1 MVCETLPHGSCV
13 YTDENNK
20 ISFDGLLLA
29 LFSKIKRFDRI
40 LDVGTGCGIIPLKL
54 YDEGLL
60 GECVALEIDPTA
72 SYLADSAAKKNMFA
86 RMSVINCDAR
96 EYASDKKFDAVFCN
110 PPYFNN
116 GTPSENEARSA
127 ARHEISLT
135 LRDAAVIARRSLKE
149 GGKLFICYRAERLD
163 NIFSCFEENELRI
176 KRLRFVRSSPD
187 ASPWLVLV
195 EARYR
200 SGPGVNVMPDLI
212 VKNEI
217 KE

>member
-1 MVCETLPHGSCV
+1 MTSEKLPHGACV

-29 LFSKIKRFDRI
+29 HFSKIKKFDRI
-40 LDVGTGCGIIPLKL
+40 LDIGTGCGIIPMKL

-72 SYLADSAAKKNMFA
+72 SGLAESAAKANCFL
-86 RMSVINCDAR
+86 RLSVINCDAR
-96 EYASDKKFDAVFCN
+96 EYSSDRKFDAVFCN
-110 PPYFNN
+110 PPYFNS
-116 GTPSENEARSA
+116 GTLSENGLRSN
-127 ARHEISLT
+127 ARHEVTLT

-149 GGKLFICYRAERLD
+149 GGKLFICYRAERID
-163 NIFSCFEENELRI
+163 NVFACFEENELRI
-176 KRLRFVRSSPD
+176 KRLRFVRKAPD
-187 ASPWLVLV
+187 AEPWLMLV

-200 SGPGVNVMPDLI
+200 SGPGVSVLPDLI
-212 VKNEI
+212 VNKEI